1 MQLDDVVS
9 STCQD
14 EKRFEE
20 ALYRSIRWFDRAQRY
35 HYQSGQQRLQNL
47 YPIIQGGL
55 NEMNRRISVREII
68 ARDSPG
74 IAIGGLSGGE
84 AKEKFIEMV
93 AISTEH
99 LPMEKPRYLMGVG
112 YPLDMLFCVALGCD
126 QFDCV
131 YPTRTARFGTALIGL
146 GKLLELSK
154 ITYLNDHRP
163 ICDQCDCS
171 TCLSVSRA
179 YISRLIKNKNPSAFQ
194 LLTIHNIR
202 FQMRFMEL
210 IRESICQQQFVS
222 FLNKN
227 LLYHFGSNRDQ
238 YPKWIQIALDILKIE

>member
-9 STCQD
+9 STCND

-35 HYQSGQQRLQNL
+35 HHQSGQNRFQSL

-55 NEMNRRISVREII
+55 DEINRRISVRELV
-68 ARDSPG
+68 ARDTPG

-112 YPLDMLFCVALGCD
+112 YPLDMLFSVALGCD

-146 GKLLELSK
+146 GKLLFLSK
-154 ITYLNDHRP
+154 KSYLNDLEP

-171 TCLSVSRA
+171 TCLSVNRG
-179 YISRLIKNKNPSAFQ
+179 YICRLLKNKNPSACQ
-194 LLTIHNIR
+194 LLTIHNVR

-210 IRESICQQQFVS
+210 IRESIRQQRFVS
-222 FLNKN
+222 FLKEN
-227 LLYHFGSNRDQ
+227 LLYHFGPTRDQ
-238 YPKWIQIALDILKIE
+238 YPEWIQIALDILKIY